1 MNKDLNYR
9 NFLFNIIVFYLEA
22 VPTTFIIFVFWKIS
36 RSFHRSDSYMSS
48 PKSEQGRL
56 RTSTNINSEY
66 TYDETNH
73 TQPEF
78 QNNSEELLLYIDDY
92 SDNGKTTDFQYHNSS
107 WSINAIQR
115 ERFMNRVKS
124 VVPRQVIMF

>member
-1 MNKDLNYR
+1 
-9 NFLFNIIVFYLEA
+9 
-22 VPTTFIIFVFWKIS
+22 
-36 RSFHRSDSYMSS
+36 MSS

-78 QNNSEELLLYIDDY
+78 QNNSEELLLYIDDH